1 MKDIDWFSLYNENPE
16 EFKKTRKN
24 FIEENIIRI
33 ANGDTQREWI
43 LRKIQHNIDKE
54 LQQYKD
60 PIARYNAMVVLFWKG
75 FDEFRTT
82 INNT

>member
-16 EFKKTRKN
+16 EFEKTRKN

-43 LRKIQHNIDKE
+43 LRKIQNNIDKE

-60 PIARYNAMVVLFWKG
+60 PIARYNKMVELFWKG
-75 FDEFRTT
+75 FNEFRTT